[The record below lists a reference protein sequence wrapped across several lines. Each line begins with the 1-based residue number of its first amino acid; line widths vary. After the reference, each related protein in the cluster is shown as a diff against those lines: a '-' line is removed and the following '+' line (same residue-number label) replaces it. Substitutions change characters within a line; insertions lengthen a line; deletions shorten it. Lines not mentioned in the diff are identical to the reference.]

1 MQRAS
6 SFAEVKLPSKL
17 WHKDAKCWAVPH
29 GFPRH
34 HKQHRCPS
42 GTCGRVSWCPAFS
55 FHQQRRNISCDYL
68 WKGETHKHRLV
79 STCAPVTARSQQEPP
94 PSCPAA
100 VTQQDTY
107 RAADSSSGQ
116 GLPRL
121 TSVSPHFESVLSCP
135 SPGWNFKRL
144 SLSLLEGA
152 VMFSGQIFFLGTFVC
167 FNEDAVDPLKRH
179 SMS

>member
-6 SFAEVKLPSKL
+6 SFVEVKLPPKL
-17 WHKDAKCWAVPH
+17 WHKDAKCWAFLDIISNTGVQVGPVA
-29 GFPRH
+29 
-34 HKQHRCPS
+34 
-42 GTCGRVSWCPAFS
+42 VSWCPALS

-68 WKGETHKHRLV
+68 RKGETHKHRLV

-152 VMFSGQIFFLGTFVC
+152 VMFSGQIFFSGDICMF
-167 FNEDAVDPLKRH
+167 
-179 SMS
+179 